1 MVRKEKE
8 GQKIQEIWQRF
19 AQEIY
24 REKRFKGYEK
34 ERWKIWKEEQKR
46 QKIWWTRR
54 KEIQREKSRKERQ
67 EKEVLNTN
75 IIIKLMVILS
85 LLLIDHQIIENKWI
99 DKQKFSIIRMFSSI
113 IIVIIIIITIIII
126 LFLSIYYLFISLS
139 NIIISN
145 HHYHQKFHPR

>member
-1 MVRKEKE
+1 MFFFGGGFKKQLNPKESKTFFVLFFHSKKYLVVRKEKE

-67 EKEVLNTN
+67 EKEVLNIN

-85 LLLIDHQIIENKWI
+85 LLLIDHQSI
-99 DKQKFSIIRMFSSI
+99 DSIINLNMF
-113 IIVIIIIITIIII
+113 VIC
-126 LFLSIYYLFISLS
+126 
-139 NIIISN
+139 
-145 HHYHQKFHPR
+145 